1 LAEDDG
7 EDALL
12 DSADAGEDGLQDS
25 AQTVDDVDV
34 ELDLENMAR
43 TNGERRTAT
52 SSRRIRRRHAC
63 VLEKSKG

>member
-25 AQTVDDVDV
+25 AQTVDDV
-34 ELDLENMAR
+34 LDLAEGGLKR
-43 TNGERRTAT
+43 E
-52 SSRRIRRRHAC
+52 
-63 VLEKSKG
+63 